1 VLTTPVIRCV
11 KQQVP
16 NAEVHFAT
24 KEIFQDIV
32 AYNPYLTKVHLL
44 GKDTQAHIKSLKEEK
59 FDIILDLHNNLRTKR
74 IIWALGIKAFSYD
87 KLNIQKYLLVNFK
100 WNQLPDIHIVDRYL
114 ATAKTLGVKN
124 DSLGLDYFYPSNFDN
139 TKVLELVSNK
149 APYTALVIGANH
161 TTKKLPLVKLVELL
175 NNLKGNVVL
184 LGGKA
189 EVEEAQELLKQS
201 DFVHLDIV
209 STVGLFTLH
218 ESAYALQ
225 LAEKVITHDTGL
237 MHIAAA
243 LKKPIISIWGNTV
256 PELGMYPYLS
266 SHINLEVKGLNC
278 RPCSKIGFKACPKG
292 HFKCMMLQN
301 FEGIDTLKP

>member
-1 VLTTPVIRCV
+1 
-11 KQQVP
+11 
-16 NAEVHFAT
+16 
-24 KEIFQDIV
+24 
-32 AYNPYLTKVHLL
+32 
-44 GKDTQAHIKSLKEEK
+44 
-59 FDIILDLHNNLRTKR
+59 
-74 IIWALGIKAFSYD
+74 
-87 KLNIQKYLLVNFK
+87 
-100 WNQLPDIHIVDRYL
+100 L
-114 ATAKTLGVKN
+114 ATAKTLRVKN
-124 DSLGLDYFYPSNFDN
+124 DGLGLDYFYPPNFN
-139 TKVLELVSNK
+139 NAKVLVLVSSK
-149 APYTALVIGANH
+149 VPFTALVIGANH
-161 TTKKLPLVKLVELL
+161 ATKKLPQVKLVELL
-175 NNLKGNVVL
+175 NNLKGKVVL

-201 DFVHLDIV
+201 EFAHLNIV
-209 STVGLFTLH
+209 NSVGQFTLH

-266 SHINLEVKGLNC
+266 PHINLEVKGLSC

-301 FEGIDTLKP
+301 FEGIDSLNP